1 MNKKTCC
8 GCFGAGCLI
17 VIAAFVA
24 GGYFGINFLYD
35 SGKRLAADGLRES
48 VIRLA
53 ELAFEPGERMEITDL
68 GEDAA
73 ALIIEGKISLTDLL
87 KEATHQLETNL
98 HVKALL
104 LGFARQAARSS
115 LPQAESVASDAAPTD
130 FALPAESP
138 VHLKVHPEAFA
149 AVQRVVYGMVEKKI
163 SSDQLASIT
172 AKIAEIYTE
181 KIPGDDGK
189 SFVTRSSR
197 RLKKNFSAEDIA
209 SSISLLLKICDESGV
224 TSPGKEFDAADVV
237 KKEIIAVFT
246 KLKKTSEP

>member
-8 GCFGAGCLI
+8 GCFGAGCLV
-17 VIAAFVA
+17 VIAAFIA

-35 SGKRLAADGLRES
+35 SGKRLASDGLRES

-53 ELAFEPGERMEITDL
+53 EVAFEPGNRQEITDL
-68 GEDAA
+68 GEDVAG
-73 ALIIEGKISLTDLL
+73 LILEGKISLTDLL

-104 LGFARQAARSS
+104 LGFARKAAKSS
-115 LPQAESVASDAAPTD
+115 LVQAEAVASDAADTD
-130 FALPAESP
+130 FALPAESITS
-138 VHLKVHPEAFA
+138 LKIHPEAFA
-149 AVQRVVYGMVEKKI
+149 AVQRVISGMVEKKI

-181 KIPGDDGK
+181 KIPSDDGK
-189 SFVTRSSR
+189 SFITRSSR
-197 RLKKNFSAEDIA
+197 RLKKDFSAEEIS
-209 SSISLLLKICDESGV
+209 SSIALLMKICDESGV
-224 TSPGKEFDAADVV
+224 TQPGKEFDAADVV
-237 KKEIIAVFT
+237 KREIIAVFT